1 MTKWRE
7 TAVQASRYLV
17 TGGIAAIVDIGGF
30 ALGLRAGLSIVVAA
44 MISFLL
50 AALVNY
56 LLSSRY
62 VFKQD
67 RSRRGYLL
75 FLAAASLGFLLNVSL
90 TVFFSG
96 YLLGSPILAKTLA
109 IGIAFVFNFTL
120 NKFIVFR

>member
-7 TAVQASRYLV
+7 TVVQASRYLV

-67 RSRRGYLL
+67 RTRRGYLL

-90 TVFFSG
+90 TVFFSNM
-96 YLLGSPILAKTLA
+96 LLGSPIVAKTMA
-109 IGIAFVFNFTL
+109 IAIAFVFNFTV

>member
-7 TAVQASRYLV
+7 TVVQASRYLV

-44 MISFLL
+44 MISFLV

-67 RSRRGYLL
+67 RTRRGYLL

-90 TVFFSG
+90 TVFFCNM
-96 YLLGSPILAKTLA
+96 LLGSPIVAKTMA
-109 IGIAFVFNFTL
+109 IAIAFVFNFTV

>member
-7 TAVQASRYLV
+7 TVVQASRYLV
-17 TGGIAAIVDIGGF
+17 TGGIAAIFDIGGF
-30 ALGLRAGLSIVVAA
+30 ALGLRAGLSVVIAA
-44 MISFLL
+44 MISFLV

-67 RSRRGYLL
+67 RTRRGYLL

-90 TVFFSG
+90 TVFFSS
-96 YLLGSPILAKTLA
+96 YLLGSPILAKTAA
-109 IGIAFVFNFTL
+109 IAIAFVFNFTL
-120 NKFIVFR
+120 NKTIVFR